1 MRDTTPKKSDYY
13 KMNEEMGK
21 GSKFTP
27 EISKLLDEPKQKESI
42 TGLQRSPSPQ
52 PQDKQLQIQ

>member
-27 EISKLLDEPKQKESI
+27 EISKLLDEPK
-42 TGLQRSPSPQ
+42 
-52 PQDKQLQIQ
+52 